1 MTGLAA
7 TSCFPVAV
15 RAAAE
20 GDPLYFILGAVCG
33 LLPDTLDFRFARF
46 WHRHTLEV
54 ILDPNQPDPA
64 MIAEAVAR
72 AVALAVA
79 RASPVTLKLNTA
91 RLNANA
97 WQAYS
102 VFFDRPQRR
111 VVATCT
117 GPVTTG
123 GAPLPA
129 SAAPTAARNVTAT
142 RKLAAGVVPEGD
154 PEVKV
159 DIFDGPTLR
168 FTKRGADELGM
179 EFLPWHRA
187 WSHSLALAAMLG
199 GALAVGWSWTAGL
212 VACAAWSAHVLADQ
226 LGHMGSNLGYPFTR
240 RRAPGA
246 RLHHAGDGW
255 PNLITVWSSGLLI
268 LWNLARLTPTC
279 PLSLALLPLLVWGGA
294 APLLAAWAL
303 DRALG
308 KVGGGRWWVGA
319 EEG

>member
-7 TSCFPVAV
+7 TSFFPAAV
-15 RAAAE
+15 QAAAD
-20 GDPLYFILGAVCG
+20 GNPLYFILGAVCG

-46 WHRHTLEV
+46 FHRHTLEV

-64 MIAEAVAR
+64 MIADAVAQ

-79 RASPVTLKLNTA
+79 RTAPVTLKLNTA
-91 RLNANA
+91 RLGANA
-97 WQAYS
+97 WQAYT
-102 VFFDRPQRR
+102 VFFDRPQSR

-123 GAPLPA
+123 SAPLPD
-129 SAAPTAARNVTAT
+129 SAVPAAARHATST
-142 RKLAAGVVPEGD
+142 RKLAAGIVTDGD

-168 FTKRGADELGM
+168 FYKRASGELGM

-187 WSHSLALAAMLG
+187 WSHSLALAAMTG
-199 GALAVGWSWTAGL
+199 GVLVAIWSWTAGL

-226 LGHMGSNLGYPFTR
+226 LGHMGANLGYPFTR
-240 RRAPGA
+240 HRINGA

-255 PNLITVWSSGLLI
+255 PNLITVWASGLLI
-268 LWNLARLTPTC
+268 LWNLARLTPAS
-279 PLSLALLPLLVWGGA
+279 PPSPALLPLLVWGGVVPLFA
-294 APLLAAWAL
+294 AWSVDRLLA
-303 DRALG
+303 RRG
-308 KVGGGRWWVGA
+308 
-319 EEG
+319 